1 MVVRLAGDS
10 PRKAHVGVSIKC
22 RLCNLNMSTKFC
34 ETPEY
39 QISQQI
45 RSAVSTL
52 AQSSLKTA
60 ERMLIKFGS
69 AAIYCNLSAQ
79 FNFD

>member
-1 MVVRLAGDS
+1 
-10 PRKAHVGVSIKC
+10 
-22 RLCNLNMSTKFC
+22 MSTKFC